1 MTTEFFPG
9 GGSIEEIKERHKQY
23 GLAVMDPSS
32 IARTIVWLLSE
43 DSLDVNGINMAV
55 GEGAP

>member
-1 MTTEFFPG
+1 MTAEFFPNAG
-9 GGSIEEIKERHKQY
+9 NIEEIKKVHENF
-23 GLAVMDPSS
+23 GMVVMDPSS
-32 IARTIVWLLSE
+32 IARSIVWLLSE